1 MPEKTLT
8 NLTLPDLWKEHKRN
22 FWEDFWQ
29 ELEYKM
35 KLMKKTFIEAALEEK
50 ITIYAGTM

>member
-8 NLTLPDLWKEHKRN
+8 NLTLPDLWKEYKRN

-29 ELEYKM
+29 ELE
-35 KLMKKTFIEAALEEK
+35 
-50 ITIYAGTM
+50 